1 MEVHS
6 GQGLGFLVDALLTPL
21 LDAIVWNLGAR
32 FQPLALKGV
41 EGCAEASELD

>member
-21 LDAIVWNLGAR
+21 LDANWVQRSHTVELFGTWGHASNL
-32 FQPLALKGV
+32 
-41 EGCAEASELD
+41 